1 MPKYVRFAIAAAVGL
16 GLQFLIVGTAVG
28 RTHIVAS
35 GESLSVIAGM
45 YDVTVGQLVDVND
58 VTDPDVIFPGQE
70 LHVPGGGSSGRE
82 GTSVAAPSV
91 YVVRAGDTLSGIAE
105 KFDVTTAELQAANGI
120 EDPDYIHVGQEL
132 SVPGS
137 SPAAAARP
145 ASGGLSL
152 ANKPANPELEA
163 AFDEIAAYHGVDAGL
178 VKALAWVESG
188 WQQHIVSPTGAVG
201 VMQLMPGTTAWLE
214 ADMFGQNL
222 DEGGS
227 AYHNIQLGT
236 AYLAILM
243 RATGGNEK
251 VAVGS
256 YYQGHGNTMSGVLYG
271 ETVDYIGAVFAVRDA
286 YWP

>member
-16 GLQFLIVGTAVG
+16 GLQFLIVGTAFG
-28 RTHIVAS
+28 RTHVVSS

-45 YDVTVGQLVDVND
+45 YDVTVGQLVDANNVA
-58 VTDPDVIFPGQE
+58 DPDAIFAGQE
-70 LHVPGGGSSGRE
+70 LRVPGDGPSGR
-82 GTSVAAPSV
+82 GGAAAASSK
-91 YVVRAGDTLSGIAE
+91 YVVRAGDTLSGIAVQL
-105 KFDVTTAELQAANGI
+105 DVSTADLQAANGLA
-120 EDPDYIHVGQEL
+120 DPDYIYVGQEL

-137 SPAAAARP
+137 SASAAARP
-145 ASGGLSL
+145 SSGVLSL
-152 ANKPANPELEA
+152 ANKPVNPELEA
-163 AFDEIAAYHGVDAGL
+163 AFDEIAASYGIDAGL
-178 VKALAWVESG
+178 VKALAWIESG
-188 WQQHIVSPTGAVG
+188 WQQHIVSHTGAVG

-214 ADMFGQNL
+214 ADMFGHDL
-222 DEGGS
+222 DERGS
-227 AYHNIQLGT
+227 AYDNIRLGT

-271 ETVDYIGAVFAVRDA
+271 ETANYIGAVFAVRDA

>member
-1 MPKYVRFAIAAAVGL
+1 MPKYVRFAIAAAAGL
-16 GLQFLIVGTAVG
+16 GLQFLIVGTAFG
-28 RTHIVAS
+28 RTHVVSS

-58 VTDPDVIFPGQE
+58 VADPDVIFPGQE
-70 LHVPGGGSSGRE
+70 LHVPGGGSSGR
-82 GTSVAAPSV
+82 GGGSVAASSA
-91 YVVRAGDTLSGIAE
+91 YVVQAGDTLSGIAVR
-105 KFDVTTAELQAANGI
+105 FDVSAADLQAANGI
-120 EDPDYIHVGQEL
+120 EDPDFIHVGQEL

-145 ASGGLSL
+145 ASGGLSP

-214 ADMFGQNL
+214 ADMFGRDL